1 MIAWTEWFTR
11 PRCTL
16 PPKTQNQKEQEEQ
29 DRKFDRDEGVL
40 GYGLICLTTETERW
54 LCQHPEFLKQLETRW
69 SSRIG
74 FGSND
79 DLVQVLKEILR
90 EKIAPEL
97 QLEEMIVGT
106 SASVIMLEFVP
117 VLFALQGTKDV
128 KYPTYIRMKKD
139 WGTYL
144 GSEHPGGMALPNVF
158 TQGVGSEI
166 WVDLDKQNWQTV
178 LTRTVK
184 ELPTNTKI
192 LGAVIEPFAWKTLKP
207 RSETEL
213 SKLLK
218 FCRRNK
224 IPIILDVSLSAFCT
238 GPGYLGI
245 PSNSCLSEAH
255 FLIASKN
262 VGSAFACS
270 TLKGREMFP
279 TYDKV
284 TKKHQ
289 KTLTVQKDSIVLASI
304 ILILLY
310 HVHTEFESR
319 VEIINQAVPKL
330 LKQYGFEVPTAGGG
344 FLWKYSRIQTEQMK
358 GRGDFVK
365 TVLDESKRL
374 RFHPDMD
381 VKQIEDRIKHWNEQY
396 PIKKSGKTNSKSR
409 DDCVSS
415 DDDTIQQ
422 LTPITEI
429 LSPGDRIKCHD
440 FDIHWNKC
448 LGGVQVVSGDT
459 AYGEL
464 NSATAA
470 RIWNSV
476 HTLIGIKST
485 DTVLDIGAGTGKFVH
500 SKEFLCPTA
509 GVKLMG
515 MENAPAIY
523 KRSQEILK
531 RFPLENADLQFG
543 DSAKVKDWGTVTIAY
558 GYEGSP
564 GTDLNIE
571 HKTIMLAL
579 LKTPSLRAIA
589 STKMKKGVFLDYTV
603 DDKAIRKKWVL
614 VRIPE
619 QKFGKSSHQVGSCYH
634 CCLNIVHD
642 VIVNVCVCVVLC
654 LCDSCCVN
662 SAIVIVR
669 VVHYI
674 SYQSFVRFC

>member
-11 PRCTL
+11 SRCTL

-29 DRKFDRDEGVL
+29 EKNFDRGEGVL
-40 GYGLICLTTETERW
+40 GYGLLCLTTETERW

-79 DLVQVLKEILR
+79 DLVQVLREILR
-90 EKIAPEL
+90 ENFFPDMQL
-97 QLEEMIVGT
+97 QEMIVGT

-128 KYPTYIRMKKD
+128 KYPTYIRIKDD

-144 GSEHPGGMALPNVF
+144 GSENPGGMALPNVF

-166 WVDLDKQNWQTV
+166 WVDLDKKNWETV
-178 LTRTVK
+178 LTHAVRD
-184 ELPTNTKI
+184 LPKNTKI
-192 LGAVIEPFAWKTLKP
+192 LGAVIEPIAWKTLQP

-213 SKLLK
+213 SKLLR

-245 PSNSCLSEAH
+245 PSNSCLSGAH
-255 FLIASKN
+255 FLLFSKN
-262 VGSAFACS
+262 AGSAFACS
-270 TLKGREMFP
+270 TVKGREMFP

-289 KTLTVQKDSIVLASI
+289 KTLTVQKDSILLASI

-319 VEIINQAVPKL
+319 VKIINNAVPKL
-330 LKQYGFEVPTAGGG
+330 LKEYGFVVPTAGGG
-344 FLWKYSRIQTEQMK
+344 FLWKYSKKQIERMK

-381 VKQIEDRIKHWNEQY
+381 VKQIQDRIEYWNQQY
-396 PIKKSGKTNSKSR
+396 PIRKCGKKNSKSSR
-409 DDCVSS
+409 EIDCVSS
-415 DDDTIQQ
+415 DDDKIVQ
-422 LTPITEI
+422 LQPITEN
-429 LSPGDRIKCHD
+429 LSGEDRQKCKD
-440 FDIHWNKC
+440 FDIYWRRC
-448 LGGVQVVSGDT
+448 LGPVPVVSGNT

-485 DTVLDIGAGTGKFVH
+485 DTFLDIGTGTGKFPH
-500 SKEFLCPTA
+500 SRNYFCPTA

-515 MENAPAIY
+515 RERVPEIY

-531 RFPLENADLQFG
+531 SFPLENADLQFG
-543 DSAKVKDWGTVTIAY
+543 DSAKVKNWKTVTLAY

-579 LKTPSLRAIA
+579 LKTPTLRAIC
-589 STKMKKGVFLDYTV
+589 STKMKEGVFLDYTV
-603 DDKAIRKKWVL
+603 DYKAIRKNWVL
-614 VRIPE
+614 VRIPGQE
-619 QKFGKSSHQVGSCYH
+619 FGKSSHQVGSCYH
-634 CCLNIVHD
+634 CC
-642 VIVNVCVCVVLC
+642 
-654 LCDSCCVN
+654 
-662 SAIVIVR
+662 
-669 VVHYI
+669 
-674 SYQSFVRFC
+674 